1 MRVLPLLTSFLLSA
15 PYAQAGPYIKI
26 KNKVKG
32 VDRNFNSL
40 SNTARI
46 GIEWEIN
53 SFTPYI
59 EAGGGIK
66 NYSDGQNDEHLAI
79 EGGSKLELT
88 DNLDLEAKVEAL
100 QYTDSFTWEIELET
114 KYQF

>member
-32 VDRNFNSL
+32 VDGNFESL
-40 SNTARI
+40 SNTARV
-46 GIEWEIN
+46 GIEWKIN

-59 EAGGGIK
+59 EAGGGVK
-66 NYSDGQNDEHLAI
+66 SNSDGQNDEHLAV

-88 DNLDLEAKVEAL
+88 DNLDLEAKVEAF
-100 QYTDSFTWEIELET
+100 QYTDSLTWEIEVET
-114 KYQF
+114 KYKF